1 VQSAEAARVQY
12 AQATAQAAQLAGASL
27 LASFPNSQ
35 TSRPISCKQQ
45 SKSLVPVTQPAHKP
59 SMCSWSG
66 SRLSP
71 LPRSRFSKCICNVS
85 SNVPPPS
92 SSWVAEQDAIFE
104 REVAVKET
112 PERMKEITQNVVEL
126 AREYGVSGEELAAAW
141 QSQPVLR
148 SAAFQ
153 RIMVDAAKYRMAQKQ
168 IVNKGAARPVP
179 PVQRPGVS
187 QPRSGDDGVAR
198 ALKAFSNDPSP
209 KAAADLLMARR
220 AARR

>member
-1 VQSAEAARVQY
+1 
-12 AQATAQAAQLAGASL
+12 
-27 LASFPNSQ
+27 
-35 TSRPISCKQQ
+35 
-45 SKSLVPVTQPAHKP
+45 
-59 SMCSWSG
+59 
-66 SRLSP
+66 
-71 LPRSRFSKCICNVS
+71 
-85 SNVPPPS
+85 
-92 SSWVAEQDAIFE
+92 VAEQDAIFE